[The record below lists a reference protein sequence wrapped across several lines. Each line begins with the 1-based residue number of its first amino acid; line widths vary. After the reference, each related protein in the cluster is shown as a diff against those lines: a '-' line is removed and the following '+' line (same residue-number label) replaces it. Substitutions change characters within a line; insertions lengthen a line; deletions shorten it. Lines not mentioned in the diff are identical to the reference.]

1 MFRTETGT
9 AALVRNPDEID
20 WRHVWLANAMIDSR
34 KLEPA
39 NIARYK
45 MQTRKDSL
53 TRRLHKLRR
62 MRAALGQPRD

>member
-1 MFRTETGT
+1 MSRKETGT
-9 AALVRNPDEID
+9 AELRRNADEVD
-20 WRHVWLANAMIDSR
+20 WRHVWLTCANIDSG
-34 KLEPA
+34 KFEPA

-62 MRAALGQPRD
+62 MRAFLGPR

>member
-1 MFRTETGT
+1 MSSTETGT
-9 AALVRNPDEID
+9 AELRRNADEID
-20 WRHVWLANAMIDSR
+20 WRHVWLTNASIDSG

-62 MRAALGQPRD
+62 MRAFLGPR

>member
-1 MFRTETGT
+1 MSSTETGT
-9 AALVRNPDEID
+9 AELRRNADEID
-20 WRHVWLANAMIDSR
+20 WRHVWLTNANIDSG

-62 MRAALGQPRD
+62 MRAFLVPR